1 MPGKRAKSSLIRS
14 IFVSK
19 LGSDPRTFSSDSYM
33 FDSTFQLHRNI
44 RQSETGTFHFLK
56 ICCELVANLKVADIK
71 LRSKWRVFP
80 PKDTK
85 LISNTNK

>member
-44 RQSETGTFHFLK
+44 QQSETRTFRFLK
-56 ICCELVANLKVADIK
+56 ICCELVVNLKVADIK
-71 LRSKWRVFP
+71 LRTEMASFSAKRY
-80 PKDTK
+80 
-85 LISNTNK
+85 

>member
-44 RQSETGTFHFLK
+44 QQSETGTFRFLK
-56 ICCELVANLKVADIK
+56 ICCELVVNLKVADIK
-71 LRSKWRVFP
+71 LRTEMASFSAKRY
-80 PKDTK
+80 
-85 LISNTNK
+85 